1 MDSDKVTFRAV
12 AVQILATFSIA
23 FLAALSGLLYSWPSY
38 NVANF
43 VSNETVLAEPMDSV
57 QISLLG
63 SVLNIGTF
71 FLTPLVG
78 WVMNKIGRKYTMI
91 CTGLPFV
98 IGWSIIY
105 INKSVVGVIVAMAI
119 GGCGT
124 AGQAAGTIFVSE
136 IAHVSIRGALTSS
149 ILIIYFLGVL
159 VSYAVG
165 GYLSYFQ
172 IIYMQLTLAVLNI
185 VMLSLLKDSPVYLLQ
200 KGREKE
206 AAESLAFYRQT
217 SPTSNQV
224 KMELYNIK
232 SQLDS
237 TPAKAVDEG
246 GDPTVTKE
254 LLDTPKRKNLSEW
267 QFLKQSPSST
277 RAFIISLIVMAIMV
291 LMGNMPLQVYA
302 ESLFREAV
310 PSSDAN
316 KCSVWLAVD
325 FVAATVMCSLI
336 IDRLGR
342 KVITIFTCAGAS
354 VCTVILG
361 TLIQFQWAP
370 EWFTMFMLYLYNF
383 LFNMGIAVIPYVL
396 IGEFF
401 LPEVRSFCCS
411 FTVSTGFG
419 LNFVSTLI
427 ITLVMEN
434 YGFAPLF
441 YGFSIVGFA
450 GALFALFYLPETKGL
465 SVEAIQMLFLKKN
478 RQKIES

>member
-23 FLAALSGLLYSWPSY
+23 FLTSLSGLLYSWPSY

-63 SVLNIGTF
+63 SVMNIGTF

-98 IGWSIIY
+98 
-105 INKSVVGVIVAMAI
+105 
-119 GGCGT
+119 
-124 AGQAAGTIFVSE
+124 
-136 IAHVSIRGALTSS
+136 
-149 ILIIYFLGVL
+149 
-159 VSYAVG
+159 
-165 GYLSYFQ
+165 
-172 IIYMQLTLAVLNI
+172 
-185 VMLSLLKDSPVYLLQ
+185 
-200 KGREKE
+200 E

-217 SPTSNQV
+217 SPTSKQV
-224 KMELYNIK
+224 EMELCRIK
-232 SQLDS
+232 LQLDS
-237 TPAKAVDEG
+237 TPDKAVDEG

-254 LLDTPKRKNLSEW
+254 LLDIPKQTNLSEW
-267 QFLKQSPSST
+267 QFLRQSPSST
-277 RAFIISLIVMAIMV
+277 RAFITSLIVMAIMV
-291 LMGNMPLQVYA
+291 LMGNVPLQVYA
-302 ESLFREAV
+302 ENVFREAV

-325 FVAATVMCSLI
+325 YVAATVMCSLV

-342 KVITIFTCAGAS
+342 K
-354 VCTVILG
+354 
-361 TLIQFQWAP
+361 
-370 EWFTMFMLYLYNF
+370 
-383 LFNMGIAVIPYVL
+383 
-396 IGEFF
+396 
-401 LPEVRSFCCS
+401 VRSFCCS
-411 FTVSTGFG
+411 FTMSTGFG
-419 LNFVSTLI
+419 LNFICTV
-427 ITLVMEN
+427 ITSLVMEN

-441 YGFSIVGFA
+441 YGFSIIGFA

-465 SVEAIQMLFLKKN
+465 TVEAIQMLFLKKN